1 MTRSVVDRVSKHKH
15 LITIFNKLN
24 SKQKRS
30 VQKNLDLDQIKFLIE
45 VFYNIITGELE
56 VPGEVKDSLKKYKRS
71 LRIVTNRRTPLN
83 KKVVKLQTG
92 RFLMPIL
99 QLLAGSVVPTLLNK
113 LIENNGQKNK

>member
-56 VPGEVKDSLKKYKRS
+56 VPGEVKDHLKKYKRS
-71 LRIVTNRRTPLN
+71 LRIVTNRRTPLK